1 MAFFR
6 ILREVKNAETART
19 RKHPYASYDF
29 VARSS
34 AKNRILNVNLRGFR
48 LKKNYV
54 QGGCVFWRVRGCQ
67 KRDLHS
73 AGRAGTQAF

>member
-34 AKNRILNVNLRGFR
+34 AKNRILNVNLRENKR
-48 LKKNYV
+48 
-54 QGGCVFWRVRGCQ
+54 CVYMCVCVYG
-67 KRDLHS
+67 
-73 AGRAGTQAF
+73 AFPHYS